1 MSRRGRKRSL
11 EDTEESH
18 EAGVCALHFKESTS
32 EHFTFIAKVRDPEVL
47 WINLL
52 KIRDDLLDPLIGW
65 TVD

>member
-32 EHFTFIAKVRDPEVL
+32 EHFTFIAKVKDPEDR
-47 WINLL
+47 WKNMKKEEEEQI
-52 KIRDDLLDPLIGW
+52 
-65 TVD
+65 TA